1 MSRVPPKAAVLAAQR
16 AIEALDH
23 PLRQRILALLYDGR
37 GELAYGD
44 IAEGLAIRDNSAIA
58 HHLKV
63 LVGAALV
70 GNQLRR
76 VDGRIKSLYFISDAG
91 AAWLEKT
98 GLAAPERVRVLL
110 KA

>member
-1 MSRVPPKAAVLAAQR
+1 MSQVPHKAAVLAAQQ

-23 PLRQRILALLYDGR
+23 PIRQRILALLYRDR
-37 GELAYGD
+37 AEMAYGD
-44 IAEGLAIRDNSAIA
+44 IAKALKIEDNSAIA

-70 GNQLRR
+70 GNQLKRTE
-76 VDGRIKSLYFISDAG
+76 GRIRSLYFISDAG
-91 AAWLEKT
+91 ALWLEKT
-98 GLAAPERVRVLL
+98 GLDAPEQVRVLL